1 MVMTDR
7 ALKAAVKQLMS
18 TQLYG
23 VLATASNSGAP
34 HCSIVAFVSADDLA
48 SLVFVTPRNT
58 RKFTYIGARPQV
70 SLFVD
75 NRSDQADDLMQVIG
89 VEASGI
95 AHELSGGEAGPYR
108 ELFLAKYPQM
118 SGFVRAPGSAIVRIA
133 VDHYDVVDRFQH
145 VLVLPVASRG
155 RG

>member
-1 MVMTDR
+1 MVVTNR

-23 VLATASNSGAP
+23 VLATTSDSGAP

-48 SLVFVTPRNT
+48 GLVFVTPRNT
-58 RKFTYIGARPQV
+58 RKFAYLRARPQI

-75 NRSDQADDLMQVIG
+75 NRSDQADNLMQVIG
-89 VEASGI
+89 AEAGGS
-95 AHELSGGEAGPYR
+95 AHELSGDEADPYC

-133 VDHYDVVDRFQH
+133 VEHYDVVDRFQH
-145 VLVLPVASRG
+145 VLMLPVASRG
-155 RG
+155 RI